1 MSFKA
6 LRSKRSLVVS
16 YVFDVVTE
24 MEALNPITDRFMI
37 LAKGKRLNDLS
48 VQWDEVN
55 SECMGYNTTHSSKN
69 EIELHDDENSRYNRL
84 IDLGRCIVL
93 EAEDAGKAAAPPP
106 VVKSEPSEAT
116 VRSLLKP
123 IEIPKLTNENYEF
136 FISVFDTLVN
146 DNRNL
151 NNVIRFHYLL
161 DAIDESAKAIIA
173 NYLPISDNN
182 YVLAKAA
189 LKEAYSNQRRGC
201 ARHVHTLLEM
211 PSLVQNHKPSDL
223 ADLVN
228 TCKSA
233 INALKSTA
241 DLDLGDFLCFE
252 MMYSK
257 LDKRLRSDFEK
268 KLEKPRDIPKVDT
281 LISFLQEAVQAS
293 ELNQIASASLQG
305 KKPASDTKP
314 AVKQRSSLLTDSK
327 KPVYVKC
334 LFCSKED
341 HFTSQCNDLKAMS
354 QPDRYKSI
362 REKNLCFRCLKKHPV
377 SACQSK
383 YSCKKCSSADHHTL
397 LCKQVDSK
405 PSEAVP
411 AVNPPAVCNSCTNSN
426 QQALLATASVY
437 VKNFRGGFNVLR
449 AVLDNGSQLNL
460 ISDHAAR
467 ILGLHRVHDDTTVRG
482 IAGSK
487 PCRGRVKVEIS
498 SRVTNYSSSVDAL
511 IMPNICNNLP
521 SSNVSKDLVE
531 STLQLPVA
539 DPKWGTSAP
548 IDLLLGAQ
556 VYASVIATN
565 DLPNKVINA
574 ELFAQYT
581 KLGYALIGSVLS
593 QDKAATSLFSV
604 DPRMDELHADVKRMW
619 ELEQLP
625 KTLCELQ
632 PQEDIAEEVYVTSTQ
647 RDDVGRYVVRL
658 PFRSDA
664 LPLERNAYS
673 AMRAYLKNEERLVK
687 YPEIAKLYNQFFT
700 DYVVSGMMVPTHEKV
715 DYLLPH
721 HAVFKD
727 STSTK
732 VRPVFN
738 ASAKDVHG
746 HSLNEQLLCGPSLHS
761 DIFDVLLSFRF
772 RPIPVVCDIRRMYNS
787 VLVHPNDWKFQH
799 ILWRPSPEAEVQEY
813 ALTRVTFGMVPSGFL
828 AQRTL
833 LQLIKDEGKPY
844 PLASQWVKN
853 QTYVDDCLSSFS
865 TVEEATQ
872 AKDELIA
879 LMQKGGFEVRKF
891 ASSHASVLADL
902 SPDQCEDVDLSDKHS
917 NVKVLG
923 LQWSPGSDCFGYTVQ
938 NFKGKFTKR
947 DVLSYAARIYDVKGL
962 LTPLTT
968 YIKCFIKR
976 LWDCNL
982 GWDEEFSATL
992 AEEWTQFC
1000 SSIPKLQL
1008 LQIPRYIP
1016 VFDCLRL
1023 ELLGFCDGSS
1033 VAHAASLYLRCVNG
1047 NFAEMFLIRSK
1058 GRVNPS
1064 KPLLTIP
1071 RVELQG
1077 AKLLIDLYLSV
1088 LPRLNVPI
1096 QSVTFCSDSTV
1107 VLSWLKVNP
1116 RDCQVFVGNRVSYI
1130 QANSE
1135 NVQWRHIRTAY
1146 NCADAGSRGLTPDQL
1161 VDDDLWWKGPS
1172 FLLQEPPEWPDSP
1185 IDPVQLPEMKKNC
1198 STTLLTT
1205 ENDHNAHDISTPFS
1219 KLTRLQRT
1227 YAYVYRFISNVRN
1240 RIYNKLNVAQR
1251 PVLSG
1256 NLTFSEITNAFNCVI
1271 RSVQFHHMPELFT
1284 NDVVPKQYRKFTP
1297 FVDKDSG
1304 TIRVGGRLSKAPL
1317 PYAAKHPHLIPK
1329 SNLARLLCE
1338 DAHFRTIHG
1347 GQQVMRVSLLRYYR
1361 VLGLERMIKDCIF
1374 RCLTCVRYRAKPTSP
1389 MMADLPASR
1398 FTMVRP
1404 FYHTA
1409 ADFCGPFLV
1418 HEGTRPRARVI
1429 KVWVCLFTCMSVRAT
1444 HLEVVHEMSAE
1455 AFLAG
1460 LDRMTSRRG
1469 LMSHLFTDN
1478 GTNFTGGNTVLQE
1491 VRKMLL
1497 KSKDEIERQ
1506 VAGRQIQMSFNAP
1519 LAPWKNGICERLVKI
1534 LKSHLLRSVSHL
1546 TYVEFETLI
1555 TRIEG
1560 VINSRPLMP
1569 ISVSDEEILT
1579 PGHFLVGD
1587 NLLAVPDVDL
1597 SDVKLNHL
1605 SRWQVV
1611 RSALQYFWRCWR
1623 EQYLQTLLTRC
1634 KWHESVPDLTEG
1646 TVVIVRNEQTP
1657 PYVWPMGIIAKCFP
1671 NSDGMTRV
1679 YQVRLTSGVLT
1690 RPREKLIPLPHIV
1703 EG

>member
-1 MSFKA
+1 MANVSHKA
-6 LRSKRSLVVS
+6 LGAKRSLIVGHV
-16 YVFDVVTE
+16 YDVVTE
-24 MEALNPITDRFMI
+24 MEALDPINDRFMV
-37 LAKGKRLNDLS
+37 LAKGKRLNDFS
-48 VQWDEVN
+48 VQWDDVN
-55 SECMGYNTTHSSKN
+55 AECMSFNATHSSKN
-69 EIELHDDENSRYNRL
+69 EINLKDDENNRYNRL
-84 IDLGRCIVL
+84 IDIGRCIVL
-93 EAEDAGKAAAPPP
+93 EAEAAAQPPAA
-106 VVKSEPSEAT
+106 VVKHEPSN

-123 IEIPKLTNENYEF
+123 IEIPKLTTDNYDF
-136 FISVFDTLVN
+136 FISVFDTLVH
-146 DNRNL
+146 DNINL
-151 NNVIRFHYLL
+151 TNVLRFHYLL
-161 DAIDESAKAIIA
+161 DAIDDSAKAIIA
-173 NYLPISDNN
+173 NYLPISDTN

-201 ARHVHTLLEM
+201 ARHVHTLMEM
-211 PSLVQNHKPSDL
+211 PGLVQNHKPSDL

-268 KLEKPRDIPKVDT
+268 KLERPREIPKVNT

-293 ELNQIASASLQG
+293 ELNQIASSSLQG
-305 KKPASDTKP
+305 KKPTADAKP
-314 AVKQRSSLLTDSK
+314 AVKQQQRSSFLTDSK

-334 LFCSKED
+334 LFCSKDD
-341 HFTSQCNDLKAMS
+341 HFTSQCNDLKALS
-354 QPDRYKSI
+354 QPDRHKSI

-383 YSCKKCSSADHHTL
+383 FSCKKCSSADHHTL
-397 LCKQVDSK
+397 LCKQVVPQ

-411 AVNPPAVCNSCTNSN
+411 AVNTPAVCNSCTNNN

-437 VKNFRGGFNVLR
+437 VKNSRGGYNVLR

-460 ISDHAAR
+460 ISEHAAS
-467 ILGLHRVHDDTTVRG
+467 ILGCRRKADSTTVRG

-487 PCRGRVKVEIS
+487 PCRGRVEIEIA
-498 SRVTNYSSSVDAL
+498 SRITNYSSSVNAL

-521 SSNVSKDLVE
+521 SSNVPQDLVKP
-531 STLQLPVA
+531 TLQLPVA

-556 VYASVIATN
+556 VYANVIATN
-565 DLPNKVINA
+565 DLPNKVINS

-593 QDKAATSLFSV
+593 QDNVATSLFSI
-604 DPRMDELHADVKRMW
+604 DTRMDELHADVKRMW

-625 KTLCELQ
+625 TQCELQ
-632 PQEDIAEEVYVTSTQ
+632 PQEVVAEEMYVTSTQ
-647 RDDVGRYVVRL
+647 RDDAGRYVVRL

-673 AMRAYLKNEERLVK
+673 AMRAYLKNEERLQK
-687 YPEIAKLYNQFFT
+687 YPDIAKLYNQFFA
-700 DYVVSGMMVPTHEKV
+700 DYVVSGMMVPTKEKV

-738 ASAKDVHG
+738 ASAKDVQG
-746 HSLNEQLLCGPSLHS
+746 HSLNEQLLCGPSLHA

-772 RPIPVVCDIRRMYNS
+772 KPIPIVCDIRRMYNS
-787 VLVHPNDWKFQH
+787 VLVDPNDWKFQH
-799 ILWRPSPEAEVQEY
+799 ILWRPSPEAEVREY

-833 LQLIKDEGKPY
+833 LQLVKDEGEPF
-844 PLASQWVKN
+844 PLASKWVKD

-891 ASSHASVLADL
+891 ASSHAPVLAGL

-923 LQWSPGSDCFGYTVQ
+923 LQWSPGTDCFGYTVQ
-938 NFKGKFTKR
+938 NFQGKFTKR

-982 GWDEEFSATL
+982 GWDEEFSAIL
-992 AEEWTQFC
+992 SEEWTLFC

-1023 ELLGFCDGSS
+1023 ELVGFCDGSS

-1047 NFAEMFLIRSK
+1047 NSAEMFLIRSK

-1116 RDCQVFVGNRVSYI
+1116 MNYQVFVANRVSYI
-1130 QANSE
+1130 QSNSE
-1135 NVQWRHIRTAY
+1135 NVEWRHVPSAE
-1146 NCADAGSRGLTPDQL
+1146 NCADAGSRGLNPDQL
-1161 VDDDLWWKGPS
+1161 VHDELWWKGPK
-1172 FLLQEPPEWPDSP
+1172 FLLQEPPEWPVSP
-1185 IDPVQLPEMKKNC
+1185 IDPSDLPERKKNC
-1198 STTLLTT
+1198 HFIMSDDD
-1205 ENDHNAHDISTPFS
+1205 ESNDDITVPNVDFS
-1219 KLTRLQRT
+1219 
-1227 YAYVYRFISNVRN
+1227 
-1240 RIYNKLNVAQR
+1240 
-1251 PVLSG
+1251 
-1256 NLTFSEITNAFNCVI
+1256 SEK
-1271 RSVQFHHMPELFT
+1271 R
-1284 NDVVPKQYRKFTP
+1284 
-1297 FVDKDSG
+1297 
-1304 TIRVGGRLSKAPL
+1304 
-1317 PYAAKHPHLIPK
+1317 
-1329 SNLARLLCE
+1329 
-1338 DAHFRTIHG
+1338 
-1347 GQQVMRVSLLRYYR
+1347 
-1361 VLGLERMIKDCIF
+1361 
-1374 RCLTCVRYRAKPTSP
+1374 
-1389 MMADLPASR
+1389 
-1398 FTMVRP
+1398 
-1404 FYHTA
+1404 
-1409 ADFCGPFLV
+1409 
-1418 HEGTRPRARVI
+1418 
-1429 KVWVCLFTCMSVRAT
+1429 
-1444 HLEVVHEMSAE
+1444 
-1455 AFLAG
+1455 
-1460 LDRMTSRRG
+1460 
-1469 LMSHLFTDN
+1469 
-1478 GTNFTGGNTVLQE
+1478 
-1491 VRKMLL
+1491 
-1497 KSKDEIERQ
+1497 
-1506 VAGRQIQMSFNAP
+1506 
-1519 LAPWKNGICERLVKI
+1519 
-1534 LKSHLLRSVSHL
+1534 
-1546 TYVEFETLI
+1546 
-1555 TRIEG
+1555 
-1560 VINSRPLMP
+1560 
-1569 ISVSDEEILT
+1569 
-1579 PGHFLVGD
+1579 
-1587 NLLAVPDVDL
+1587 
-1597 SDVKLNHL
+1597 NHL
-1605 SRWQVV
+1605 SRWQVI
-1611 RSALQYFWRCWR
+1611 RSALQHFWRLWR
-1623 EQYLQTLLTRC
+1623 DQYLQTLITRC
-1634 KWHESVPDLTEG
+1634 KWNTEVPNLTEG
-1646 TVVIVRNEQTP
+1646 MVVIVRNEQTP
-1657 PYVWPMGIIAKCFP
+1657 PALWPLGIIVKCFP
-1671 NSDGMTRV
+1671 HSDGTVRV
-1679 YQVRLTSGVLT
+1679 CQVHLSSGTLV
-1690 RPREKLIPLPHIV
+1690 RPVQKLIPLPHV
-1703 EG
+1703 TG